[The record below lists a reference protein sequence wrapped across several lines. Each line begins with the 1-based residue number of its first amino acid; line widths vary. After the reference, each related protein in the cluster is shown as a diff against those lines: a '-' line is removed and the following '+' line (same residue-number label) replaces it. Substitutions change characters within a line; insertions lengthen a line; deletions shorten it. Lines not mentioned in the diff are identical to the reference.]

1 MEFLPKLDGCDFSG
15 KPVALFG
22 LGDQEQYPDHV
33 LSAMM
38 DLYESF
44 HSAGAVLVGGSSI
57 EGFEFNSSRA
67 VKEGRFVGLALDQH
81 LQHLPTDQRIDNWLD
96 EVTPLLLEV

>member
-33 LSAMM
+33 LSAM
-38 DLYESF
+38 
-44 HSAGAVLVGGSSI
+44 
-57 EGFEFNSSRA
+57 
-67 VKEGRFVGLALDQH
+67 KEGRFVGLALDQH
-81 LQHLPTDQRIDNWLD
+81 LQHLLTDQRIDNWLD